1 MWRTISVITLGLTIF
16 GCGGGISSYEDG
28 FDAYA
33 EAMKEMVG
41 VLEDVTDESSANKA
55 AGKIEDLG
63 NRLADITAQMADLPR
78 PDAKEMQEIAKKQ
91 RAEMQA
97 FQQDA
102 ATQMMKMAEYPVLL
116 EAWMRAMEKMK

>member
-1 MWRTISVITLGLTIF
+1 MWRTTSVITLALAIF

-28 FDAYA
+28 VDAYA
-33 EAMKEMVG
+33 EVMKEMVG

-63 NRLADITAQMADLPR
+63 DRLADISAQMADLPR
-78 PDAKEMQEIAKKQ
+78 PNAKEMQDIAKKQ
-91 RAEMQA
+91 QAEMRA

-116 EAWMRAMEKMK
+116 EAWMRAMENMK

>member
-1 MWRTISVITLGLTIF
+1 MWRTISVITLALAIF

-28 FDAYA
+28 VDAYA
-33 EAMKEMVG
+33 EVMKEMVG

-63 NRLADITAQMADLPR
+63 DRLADISAQMADLPR
-78 PDAKEMQEIAKKQ
+78 PNAKEMQDIAKKQ
-91 RAEMQA
+91 QAEMRA

-116 EAWMRAMEKMK
+116 EAWMRAMENMK